1 MFEDDLGKSSR
12 EMSED
17 ENFLKSLASRCNGL
31 MALVAVQSTMPCR

>member
-1 MFEDDLGKSSR
+1 MVEDDLRKSTR
-12 EMSED
+12 EISEH